1 MSTINRRTFIKGT
14 TAGSL
19 FVLTLAGC
27 SEKKDTP
34 AKSAQTQGTAAGL
47 KQASAKPHYV
57 MVFDQNKCV
66 GCGECKEACAET
78 NKTPAGVFRLA
89 LERQNGREPGTACP
103 YCGKIEPCDCERKY
117 VRVSCQQ
124 CLDAPCV
131 RVCPTQAAHRD
142 PETNIVTMDPDKC
155 VGCGE
160 CKEACAETNKTPAGV
175 FRLAL
180 ERQNGREPGTACPYC
195 GKIEPCDCERKYV
208 RVSCQQCLDAPC
220 VRVCPT
226 QAAHRDPETNIVTM
240 DPDKCVGCKYCIAAC
255 PYNVRFINPQTRVAE
270 NCDFCLHT
278 KLAKGE
284 DPACVS
290 KCRYGALAFGDLNDP
305 NSYVA
310 KLLDV
315 KDAVRVRP
323 YLGTE
328 PSLRYIPVMKEKI

>member
-1 MSTINRRTFIKGT
+1 MPETVSVRKVNGLPRASFSRNLAVQALPLAMCLAPPPALRDFHPVEFAHAERTRSTEERSAALPNPDSADLFRRG
-14 TAGSL
+14 
-19 FVLTLAGC
+19 
-27 SEKKDTP
+27 DTP

-57 MVFDQNKCV
+57 MVFDQN
-66 GCGECKEACAET
+66 
-78 NKTPAGVFRLA
+78 
-89 LERQNGREPGTACP
+89 
-103 YCGKIEPCDCERKY
+103 
-117 VRVSCQQ
+117 
-124 CLDAPCV
+124 
-131 RVCPTQAAHRD
+131 
-142 PETNIVTMDPDKC
+142 KC

>member
-14 TAGSL
+14 TASSL

-89 LERQNGREPGTACP
+89 LERQN
-103 YCGKIEPCDCERKY
+103 
-117 VRVSCQQ
+117 
-124 CLDAPCV
+124 
-131 RVCPTQAAHRD
+131 
-142 PETNIVTMDPDKC
+142 
-155 VGCGE
+155 
-160 CKEACAETNKTPAGV
+160 
-175 FRLAL
+175 
-180 ERQNGREPGTACPYC
+180 
-195 GKIEPCDCERKYV
+195 
-208 RVSCQQCLDAPC
+208 APC

>member
-1 MSTINRRTFIKGT
+1 M
-14 TAGSL
+14 
-19 FVLTLAGC
+19 FVFLV
-27 SEKKDTP
+27 SSVSMRP
-34 AKSAQTQGTAAGL
+34 VF
-47 KQASAKPHYV
+47 ASAP
-57 MVFDQNKCV
+57 
-66 GCGECKEACAET
+66 
-78 NKTPAGVFRLA
+78 
-89 LERQNGREPGTACP
+89 
-103 YCGKIEPCDCERKY
+103 
-117 VRVSCQQ
+117 
-124 CLDAPCV
+124 
-131 RVCPTQAAHRD
+131 
-142 PETNIVTMDPDKC
+142 
-155 VGCGE
+155 
-160 CKEACAETNKTPAGV
+160 
-175 FRLAL
+175 
-180 ERQNGREPGTACPYC
+180 
-195 GKIEPCDCERKYV
+195 
-208 RVSCQQCLDAPC
+208 
-220 VRVCPT
+220 

-315 KDAVRVRP
+315 KDAVRVRT